1 MEKNESDC
9 GARWSKKI
17 EMAKVG
23 KAARA
28 RLHVWALCAHA
39 LGTAVL
45 RELAAGEAGVVAGPV
60 RGSGAPSGWLSSW
73 LAVQFVGAAHM
84 LIQARPPDTQGHS
97 IRRRQWEAR
106 RHSRAARPL
115 PSSWYKAGLAGGRA
129 GYCSGVWPDLLIW
142 GWPGTLGR
150 ILMSAAKI
158 DALKLC
164 RALRKGLADSAGR
177 CSPEQVF
184 QTCGVCSLS

>member
-45 RELAAGEAGVVAGPV
+45 RELVAGEAGVVAGPV
-60 RGSGAPSGWLSSW
+60 RGSGAPSGSLGWRCNLSVPRTCSFKPAHRIHKDIPFGGGT
-73 LAVQFVGAAHM
+73 AVGGTAAQ
-84 LIQARPPDTQGHS
+84 LSDAPPSVQLVQSG
-97 IRRRQWEAR
+97 
-106 RHSRAARPL
+106 P
-115 PSSWYKAGLAGGRA
+115 GGRA
-129 GYCSGVWPDLLIW
+129 RWLLQRRLARLVDL
-142 GWPGTLGR
+142 
-150 ILMSAAKI
+150 
-158 DALKLC
+158 
-164 RALRKGLADSAGR
+164 GLARHPRKDLD
-177 CSPEQVF
+177 
-184 QTCGVCSLS
+184 VCSKKRRAETLPRIEERIGR

>member
-1 MEKNESDC
+1 MGSVWRSELKRQMEKNESDC

-60 RGSGAPSGWLSSW
+60 RGSGAPSERLSW
-73 LAVQFVGAAHM
+73 LAVPLSVPRTCSFKPAHR
-84 LIQARPPDTQGHS
+84 IHKEGHF

-106 RHSRAARPL
+106 QHS
-115 PSSWYKAGLAGGRA
+115 
-129 GYCSGVWPDLLIW
+129 
-142 GWPGTLGR
+142 
-150 ILMSAAKI
+150 
-158 DALKLC
+158 
-164 RALRKGLADSAGR
+164 
-177 CSPEQVF
+177 
-184 QTCGVCSLS
+184 

>member
-60 RGSGAPSGWLSSW
+60 RGSGAPSGSLGWRCNLSVPRTCS
-73 LAVQFVGAAHM
+73 FKPAHR
-84 LIQARPPDTQGHS
+84 IHKDIPFGGGSGRHGGTAERRAPFRPAGTK
-97 IRRRQWEAR
+97 
-106 RHSRAARPL
+106 RA
-115 PSSWYKAGLAGGRA
+115 WRA
-129 GYCSGVWPDLLIW
+129 GALATAAASGP
-142 GWPGTLGR
+142 
-150 ILMSAAKI
+150 
-158 DALKLC
+158 
-164 RALRKGLADSAGR
+164 
-177 CSPEQVF
+177 
-184 QTCGVCSLS
+184 TC